1 MVVQGGEAAG
11 RMQATPLLAT
21 VLAASRRLVAGTRG
35 LLAASGQVAAT
46 GRVEVVDSSWG
57 IFRLARGRVA
67 E

>member
-1 MVVQGGEAAG
+1 MVVGGC
-11 RMQATPLLAT
+11 LAT